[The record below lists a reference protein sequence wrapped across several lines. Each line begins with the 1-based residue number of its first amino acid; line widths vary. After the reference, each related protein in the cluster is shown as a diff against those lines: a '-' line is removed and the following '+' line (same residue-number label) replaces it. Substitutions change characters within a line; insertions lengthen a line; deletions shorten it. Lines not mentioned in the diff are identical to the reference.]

1 VPLLVKLLFTNDT
14 LSVQVHPKDDYAW
27 EHHKSRGKTEM
38 WHILRADPGAKI
50 ALGLKKALKPQELRE
65 ASISGDIMGLLNWVE
80 VRPGET
86 YFVPAGT
93 IHAIG
98 GGLALC
104 EVQQHSDIT
113 YRLYDYGRGRELH
126 LNDGVAVSALEAQTT
141 GAAALPLEC
150 EYFKTDRL
158 EIKGSARVPGGK
170 LYIALAGE
178 GSIGGEPFRAGEAFE
193 VDSEAEIASPDAS
206 FLVTEAR

>member
-1 VPLLVKLLFTNDT
+1 
-14 LSVQVHPKDDYAW
+14 
-27 EHHKSRGKTEM
+27 M

-50 ALGLKKALKPQELRE
+50 ALGLNKALKPQQLRE
-65 ASISGDIMGLLNWVE
+65 ASLSGEILDLLNWVQ

-113 YRLYDYGRGRELH
+113 YRLYDYGRDRELH
-126 LNDGVAVSALEAQTT
+126 LDDGVAVSDLEAQTT
-141 GAAALPLEC
+141 GVATLPLEC
-150 EYFKTDRL
+150 EYFRTDRR
-158 EIKGSARVPGGK
+158 EIRGSARVPGGK

-193 VDSEAEIASPDAS
+193 VDTEVEITSPEAS
-206 FLVTEAR
+206 FLVTEARVTEAR